1 MSDFY
6 ELDDAGQAEEMGEL
20 ASAALAHW
28 GLQGST
34 LSLIKYREN
43 AVFKVTTSE
52 KKLFALRIHRY
63 AYHTDAELRS
73 ELQWMS
79 ALNDEGILVPSLV
92 PTASGEPFVVL
103 QAGGVPEPRQID
115 IFEWVDGQ
123 QLGAVEESTD
133 NIDALISAYRTI
145 GHLMAKLHTQALD
158 WSMPEDFTRHS
169 WDVDGLVGEQPFWGP
184 FWQLESLSSEQRAL
198 LLEARD
204 VVYRDLT
211 AYQADSENADRYSMI
226 HADCVAENVMVDG
239 EQVRLI
245 DFDDAGF
252 GWHLFDIATVLYF
265 DIDEDHFVAARDALI
280 AGYREIRDL
289 PQSQIEALP
298 LFYLARGFTYLG
310 WVHTRSETQTAKE
323 LTPMLVEKAC
333 KRAREYMRC

>member
-6 ELDDAGQAEEMGEL
+6 ELDDAGQAEAMGEL

-52 KKLFALRIHRY
+52 QELFALRIHRY

-115 IFEWVDGQ
+115 IFEWVDGK

-145 GHLMAKLHTQALD
+145 GNLMAKLHTQALE
-158 WSMPEDFTRHS
+158 WLMPEDFTRHA

-211 AYQADSENADRYSMI
+211 AYQADSKNADRYSMI

-265 DIDEDHFVAARDALI
+265 DIDEDHFTAARDALI
-280 AGYREIRDL
+280 AGYQEIRDL
-289 PQSQIEALP
+289 PRSQIDALP

-333 KRAREYMRC
+333 NRAREYMQC